1 MYLYPCKIRYTVFN
15 IQHCT
20 DKRIAF
26 YWQNTS
32 VHLFLI
38 WTPPLQLV
46 LTGTFKATAST
57 VTYVPRSKTNCGLIS
72 NLHSHFSSL
81 PWWHH
86 HYCTIMADRKYSNG
100 PSPSMSSPSHQNGQ
114 IGETVPQSSPLPH
127 QNGVVDQFEGA
138 QSSGT
143 GSPVLQHLR
152 SSSRTSDP
160 PSHFR
165 ALGDFVTSV
174 REAAFPRP
182 RGQSLGSS
190 LSSRM
195 RTAAR
200 ARVTLVKLSFELLLF
215 NTVDWLLLLLLQRRG
230 SQQEEPEALLDL
242 ILESQGQRLNDQ
254 RASLS
259 LLPDPGAAALCE
271 TCNLNQPHAPTMDFY
286 YMLIDY
292 QVVTCPTYRLCFL
305 MNTSYIRVPHVLSTH
320 PLT

>member
-1 MYLYPCKIRYTVFN
+1 
-15 IQHCT
+15 
-20 DKRIAF
+20 
-26 YWQNTS
+26 
-32 VHLFLI
+32 
-38 WTPPLQLV
+38 
-46 LTGTFKATAST
+46 
-57 VTYVPRSKTNCGLIS
+57 
-72 NLHSHFSSL
+72 
-81 PWWHH
+81 
-86 HYCTIMADRKYSNG
+86 MADRKYSNG

-200 ARVTLVKLSFELLLF
+200 AR
-215 NTVDWLLLLLLQRRG
+215 RRG

-292 QVVTCPTYRLCFL
+292 QSDRMEDQRCSLPDLEDVAGLLPDAQEDFFSLIHRVQSRRMDEQRASVLMSPTEDNNDNHSSISSGR
-305 MNTSYIRVPHVLSTH
+305 HH
-320 PLT
+320 HHHH